1 MAVGSATQQKEDFE
15 ALARAQLPRLYSL
28 ARRLVGDRAEDLVQE
43 CLMRA
48 YRSFGSLSA
57 PGSGGRWMQS
67 ILVNTF
73 RDGLRRQDRRI
84 EEVAVDDIEGFSLYR
99 TIADED
105 PFPYSD
111 SLHLDF
117 LRSFG
122 REDVHEVLM
131 RMPDLYRAPLVRAAN
146 YPGHRTDG
154 IVTPDFRGVLETDD
168 GAVILIE
175 WNGFARSGADG
186 VRELVGRM
194 THLTDDARYSTLND
208 RQCAVAGEVRPK
220 ADGSG
225 FDVVIEVAEL
235 VWEPLGHRF
244 VDATPGRPGG
254 VVSEP

>member
-57 PGSGGRWMQS
+57 PEAGGRWMQS

-73 RDGLRRQDRRI
+73 RDGLRKQDRRV

-131 RMPDLYRAPLVRAAN
+131 RMPDIYRAPLVLR
-146 YPGHRTDG
+146 YMQ
-154 IVTPDFRGVLETDD
+154 
-168 GAVILIE
+168 
-175 WNGFARSGADG
+175 GFATKEIARMLDAPLGTVLARLHRG
-186 VRELVGRM
+186 RKLFERELWAYAK
-194 THLTDDARYSTLND
+194 DADLLQES
-208 RQCAVAGEVRPK
+208 E
-220 ADGSG
+220 SG
-225 FDVVIEVAEL
+225 
-235 VWEPLGHRF
+235 
-244 VDATPGRPGG
+244 
-254 VVSEP
+254 